1 MSAVFVPKSPC
12 STIDAG
18 KAFMQAKPSAPKGH
32 GEEKIDLVN
41 VYDVEEEKNDRVNL
55 YDVANSELIRTAA
68 INKSVGIAIS
78 RTRPMRPYPSTL
90 IPLRSTCGMQYLCE
104 AEGGCGGIIHNLAP
118 HMIGQGPLQC
128 APTSLAIALNS
139 LSMKDNN
146 GATLHFSK
154 DGISQDL
161 YRTVLPTPK
170 NLFFSVSLKELGEQ
184 AKRYVA
190 MSRTP
195 TMRATTVIANHST
208 ANEFRRK
215 ARAALASGGAVI
227 VNFSRQTLGYTTSP
241 FAGHCSPLVAYN
253 EANDSFLVMDVATRS
268 WEPVWVPTTLLFKGM
283 NTVAQDRDTMERQ
296 MLTRHFGHP
305 PSPSTTPAAECR
317 RGFILLER
325 KYNN

>member
-1 MSAVFVPKSPC
+1 
-12 STIDAG
+12 
-18 KAFMQAKPSAPKGH
+18 
-32 GEEKIDLVN
+32 
-41 VYDVEEEKNDRVNL
+41 
-55 YDVANSELIRTAA
+55 
-68 INKSVGIAIS
+68 
-78 RTRPMRPYPSTL
+78 
-90 IPLRSTCGMQYLCE
+90 MQYLCE

-170 NLFFSVSLKELGEQ
+170 YLFFSASLKELGEQ
-184 AKRYVA
+184 ATRYVA

-195 TMRATTVIANHST
+195 TMRATTVFANHTT

-215 ARAALASGGAVI
+215 ARAALVSGGAVV

-253 EANDSFLVMDVATRS
+253 EANDSFLVMDVAIKS
-268 WEPVWVPTTLLFKGM
+268 WEPVWVPTAILFKGM
-283 NTVAQDRDTMERQ
+283 NTVGQDRDAMEEVITLMCNNKGISMVGQDRDTQERQ
-296 MLTRHFGHP
+296 IVSIFKGMSAQDRETMETAFRQHLTL
-305 PSPSTTPAAECR
+305 TTPAEILR
-317 RGFILLER
+317 NGRGFILLER
-325 KYNN
+325 K